1 VAIMPLP
8 ESQTELGTIERWS
21 LMPTSFMA
29 GVVMI
34 SLGPMLDSIL
44 RDLRIPVSNGGI
56 ISVGFALGQL
66 LGILL
71 LNFFLARVPVR
82 WSIAVATWVQ
92 SVALLCSAVISRG
105 LWSLV
110 GAYVF
115 VGLGSVFLLTIPGVV
130 VGSNVKK
137 GAARAILQLLIAYA
151 IGMMLTP
158 VAIGVILGAGASWRW
173 VLAGEAGLSL
183 MLAVLL
189 TLLPL
194 PDVRGRENLRV
205 RQVKEVI
212 GFHPRLFA
220 TMAIAAFVYVG
231 AEFILDVWLAKF
243 ETDTLGAGKA
253 WAGAVVAIFWVGIVA
268 GRFIVQPLTSK
279 FPISR
284 ILLVGTTA
292 MAVFTVGIAV
302 SRSLVLTDIL
312 VFFAGLGAAAS
323 TPLILSYS
331 ARFPK
336 WHAGVVFSAVMFLA
350 GLGVL
355 IFPYVV
361 GPLVAATNFR
371 VAIGLSALLAVGV
384 AISTRY
390 LHRAENEPLDN
401 GAETAA

>member
-1 VAIMPLP
+1 
-8 ESQTELGTIERWS
+8 
-21 LMPTSFMA
+21 
-29 GVVMI
+29 MI

-44 RDLRIPVSNGGI
+44 RDLHIPVSNGGI

-92 SVALLCSAVISRG
+92 AIALLCSAVISRG

-110 GAYVF
+110 GTYVF
-115 VGLGSVFLLTIPGVV
+115 VGLGSVFLLTIPGIV

-390 LHRAENEPLDN
+390 LHRAENAPLDD
-401 GAETAA
+401 GAEAAA

>member
-1 VAIMPLP
+1 VR
-8 ESQTELGTIERWS
+8 E
-21 LMPTSFMA
+21 
-29 GVVMI
+29 VV
-34 SLGPMLDSIL
+34 
-44 RDLRIPVSNGGI
+44 
-56 ISVGFALGQL
+56 
-66 LGILL
+66 
-71 LNFFLARVPVR
+71 
-82 WSIAVATWVQ
+82 
-92 SVALLCSAVISRG
+92 
-105 LWSLV
+105 
-110 GAYVF
+110 
-115 VGLGSVFLLTIPGVV
+115 
-130 VGSNVKK
+130 
-137 GAARAILQLLIAYA
+137 
-151 IGMMLTP
+151 
-158 VAIGVILGAGASWRW
+158 
-173 VLAGEAGLSL
+173 
-183 MLAVLL
+183 
-189 TLLPL
+189 
-194 PDVRGRENLRV
+194 
-205 RQVKEVI
+205 

-220 TMAIAAFVYVG
+220 TMAIAAFIYVG

-292 MAVFTVGIAV
+292 MAVFTVGIAL

-390 LHRAENEPLDN
+390 LHRAENEPLND
-401 GAETAA
+401 GAEAAA

>member
-1 VAIMPLP
+1 
-8 ESQTELGTIERWS
+8 
-21 LMPTSFMA
+21 
-29 GVVMI
+29 MI

-44 RDLRIPVSNGGI
+44 RDLHIPVSNGGI

-92 SVALLCSAVISRG
+92 AIALLCSAVISRG

-110 GAYVF
+110 GTYVF
-115 VGLGSVFLLTIPGVV
+115 VGLGSVFLLTIPGIV

-220 TMAIAAFVYVG
+220 TMAIAAFIYVG

-390 LHRAENEPLDN
+390 LHRAENEPLND
-401 GAETAA
+401 GAEAAA

>member
-1 VAIMPLP
+1 
-8 ESQTELGTIERWS
+8 
-21 LMPTSFMA
+21 
-29 GVVMI
+29 MI

-92 SVALLCSAVISRG
+92 AIALLCSAVISRG

-110 GAYVF
+110 GTYVF
-115 VGLGSVFLLTIPGVV
+115 IGLGSVFLLTIPGIV

-183 MLAVLL
+183 VLAVLL

-390 LHRAENEPLDN
+390 LHRAENEPLND
-401 GAETAA
+401 GAEAAA

>member
-1 VAIMPLP
+1 
-8 ESQTELGTIERWS
+8 
-21 LMPTSFMA
+21 
-29 GVVMI
+29 MI

-44 RDLRIPVSNGGI
+44 RDLHIPVSNGGI

-92 SVALLCSAVISRG
+92 AIALLCSAVISRG

-110 GAYVF
+110 GTYVF
-115 VGLGSVFLLTIPGVV
+115 VGLGSVFLLTIPGIV

-220 TMAIAAFVYVG
+220 TMAIAAFIYVG

-390 LHRAENEPLDN
+390 LRRAENEPLDD
-401 GAETAA
+401 GAEAAA

>member
-1 VAIMPLP
+1 
-8 ESQTELGTIERWS
+8 
-21 LMPTSFMA
+21 
-29 GVVMI
+29 MI

-44 RDLRIPVSNGGI
+44 RDLHIPVSNGGI

-92 SVALLCSAVISRG
+92 AIALLCSAVISRG

-110 GAYVF
+110 GTYVF
-115 VGLGSVFLLTIPGVV
+115 VGLGSVFLLTIPGIV

-220 TMAIAAFVYVG
+220 TMAIAAFIYVG

-390 LHRAENEPLDN
+390 LHRAENEPLDD
-401 GAETAA
+401 GAEAAA

>member
-1 VAIMPLP
+1 
-8 ESQTELGTIERWS
+8 
-21 LMPTSFMA
+21 
-29 GVVMI
+29 MI

-44 RDLRIPVSNGGI
+44 RDLHIPVSNGGI

-92 SVALLCSAVISRG
+92 AIALLCSAVISRG

-110 GAYVF
+110 GTYVF
-115 VGLGSVFLLTIPGVV
+115 VGLGSVFLLTIPGIV

-220 TMAIAAFVYVG
+220 TMAIAAFIYVG

-390 LHRAENEPLDN
+390 LHRAENAPLDD
-401 GAETAA
+401 GAEAAA

>member
-1 VAIMPLP
+1 
-8 ESQTELGTIERWS
+8 
-21 LMPTSFMA
+21 
-29 GVVMI
+29 MI

-44 RDLRIPVSNGGI
+44 RDLHIPVSNGGI

-92 SVALLCSAVISRG
+92 AIALLCSAVISRG

-110 GAYVF
+110 GTYVF
-115 VGLGSVFLLTIPGVV
+115 VGLGSVFLLTIPGIV

-220 TMAIAAFVYVG
+220 TMAIAAFIYVG